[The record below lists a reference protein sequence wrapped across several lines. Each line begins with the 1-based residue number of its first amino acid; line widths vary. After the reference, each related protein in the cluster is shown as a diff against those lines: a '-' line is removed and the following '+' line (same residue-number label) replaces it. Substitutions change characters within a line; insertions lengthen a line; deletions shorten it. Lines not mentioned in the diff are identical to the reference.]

1 MPSKRLSHM
10 GFSRMGGLLLTSS
23 VIVMLVTAC
32 TPVQVPSPPD
42 VAAGQGATSGSSAP
56 PAQEGSALAV
66 LGTLS
71 VKGRAPKTG
80 YDRAKFGQAWADV
93 DHNGCDTRN
102 DVLRRD
108 LAPFALRPGTNGC
121 LVLSGTLHDPYTGR
135 TIAFVR
141 GASTSSAVQIDHV
154 VPLSDAWQKGAQQW
168 ATSRRT
174 AFANDLLN
182 LLAVDGPANQAK
194 SDGDAATWLPPG
206 KAYRCPYVARQIAVK
221 AKYGV
226 SVTAA
231 ERDALR
237 RILATCPSQAL
248 PTAKTR

>member
-42 VAAGQGATSGSSAP
+42 GAAGQGATSGSSAP
-56 PAQEGSALAV
+56 PAQGGSALAV

-108 LAPFALRPGTNGC
+108 LAPYALKPGTNGC
-121 LVLSGTLHDPYTGR
+121 LVLSGTLHDPYLGKA
-135 TIAFVR
+135 IAFVR

-154 VPLSDAWQKGAQQW
+154 VPLSDVWQKGAQQW
-168 ATSRRT
+168 SAARRT
-174 AFANDLLN
+174 ALANDPLN
-182 LLAVDGPANQAK
+182 LLAVDGLTNQRK
-194 SDGDAATWLPPG
+194 SDGDAATWLPPNRS
-206 KAYRCPYVARQIAVK
+206 YRCQYAARQIAVK
-221 AKYGV
+221 VKYGLW
-226 SVTAA
+226 VTSA

-237 RILATCPSQAL
+237 RILATCPSQTL
-248 PTAKTR
+248 PNAKSR